1 VAARTGKPAERD
13 LYAPVKAFLEKQGY
27 KVKAE
32 VRGCDVVGV
41 RGAEPPAI
49 VELKRKFNLDLV
61 LQGVDRLGLSD
72 RVYLA
77 VDGATA
83 RGPWRKRPDGRAAKK
98 LCRML
103 GLGLLLVHG
112 GRGAGQAVDVVLDPA
127 PYRPRVNK
135 RRAGLLL
142 GEHAKRVGDPNVGGV
157 TRTGIVTAYRQEAL
171 RCAQV
176 LRRDGRASPA
186 QLRAEARAP
195 RAGSILL
202 DDVYGW
208 FQRTERGVYAL
219 SPKGEKALA
228 AYAHALDP
236 ALEQPGKTASFEEPS
251 PPSPTLPRSARQ
263 ASRAGGGDSFVLSP
277 PSRAG
282 REGERGRGQIEIEGN
297 ADVRV
302 RSRPA

>member
-1 VAARTGKPAERD
+1 VAARTRKPAERE
-13 LYAPVKAFLEKQGY
+13 LYAPVKTFLEQQGY

-32 VRGCDVVGV
+32 VKGCDVVGV
-41 RGAEPPAI
+41 RGDEPPAI
-49 VELKRKFNLDLV
+49 VELKRRFNLDLL

-83 RGPWRKRPDGRAAKK
+83 RGPWRGRPDGRAARK

-103 GLGLLLVHG
+103 GLGLLLVHL
-112 GRGAGQAVDVVLDPA
+112 GRAAGQGVDVVLDPV
-127 PYRPRVNK
+127 PYTPRKNK
-135 RRAGLLL
+135 RRTAMLL
-142 GEHAKRVGDPNVGGV
+142 GEHNRRAGDPNVGGV
-157 TRTGIVTAYRQEAL
+157 ARTGIVTAYRQEAL

-186 QLRAEARAP
+186 DLRQRARAP

-208 FQRTERGVYAL
+208 FQRVERGVYAL
-219 SPKGEKALA
+219 SPKGAKALA

-236 ALEQPGKTASFEEPS
+236 ALEAE
-251 PPSPTLPRSARQ
+251 A
-263 ASRAGGGDSFVLSP
+263 
-277 PSRAG
+277 
-282 REGERGRGQIEIEGN
+282 
-297 ADVRV
+297 
-302 RSRPA
+302 

>member
-27 KVKAE
+27 AVKAE

-41 RGAEPPAI
+41 RGQEPPAI

-77 VDGATA
+77 VDGAGA

-112 GRGAGQAVDVVLDPA
+112 RRAAGQGVDVVLDPV
-127 PYRPRVNK
+127 PYRPRVDK

-157 TRTGIVTAYRQEAL
+157 ARVGIVTAYRQEAL

-186 QLRAEARAP
+186 DLRDRARAP
-195 RAGSILL
+195 KAANILR

-208 FQRTERGVYAL
+208 FQRVERGVYAL
-219 SPKGEKALA
+219 SPNGAKALT
-228 AYAHALDP
+228 AYKHALDP
-236 ALEQPGKTASFEEPS
+236 ALETKG
-251 PPSPTLPRSARQ
+251 
-263 ASRAGGGDSFVLSP
+263 
-277 PSRAG
+277 
-282 REGERGRGQIEIEGN
+282 
-297 ADVRV
+297 
-302 RSRPA
+302 